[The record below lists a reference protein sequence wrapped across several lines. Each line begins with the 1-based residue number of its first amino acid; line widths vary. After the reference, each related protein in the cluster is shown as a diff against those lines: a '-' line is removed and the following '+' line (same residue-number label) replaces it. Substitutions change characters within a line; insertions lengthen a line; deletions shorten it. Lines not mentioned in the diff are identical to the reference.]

1 MIIAVVHTK
10 GGVGK
15 TTTALSLAV
24 GQALAGRDVLAI
36 DADRQATLV
45 QAIAQR
51 ERAPAIA
58 VAHYTAGPI
67 LRQQVGLAR
76 EKYQD
81 LIIDAGG
88 RDSTAARAAL
98 LLADLVLIPFLPRS
112 FDVWAW
118 DDISRLIAEARAVKD
133 ISAKAVL
140 TMADPA
146 GKDNAAALASLP
158 AGMDMLR
165 LDGEPITIGR
175 RKAIADAAG
184 RGKSI
189 LEEAGRDPAA
199 AMEVRRL
206 LEAVFG

>member
-1 MIIAVVHTK
+1 MIVAVVHTK

-36 DADRQATLV
+36 DADRQGTLV
-45 QAIAQR
+45 QAIVQR
-51 ERAPAIA
+51 ERKPAVA
-58 VAHYTAGPI
+58 VAHYNEGQI
-67 LRQQVGLAR
+67 LRQQVTLAR
-76 EKYQD
+76 GKYED
-81 LIIDAGG
+81 IIIDAGG

-118 DDISRLIAEARAVKD
+118 DDIAHLLAEARAVKD
-133 ISAKAVL
+133 VDARAL
-140 TMADPA
+140 LMMADPT
-146 GKDNAAALASLP
+146 GRDNAAALDSLP
-158 AGMDMLR
+158 EGMDMLR
-165 LDGEPITIGR
+165 LDGKPIRIGR

-184 RGKSI
+184 RGRSI